1 MLTLF
6 FNAVI
11 DYVTSD
17 LPSSISI
24 HNNSTIKYM
33 AFADDLVLFVKHE
46 NSLQAQVDH
55 VLHRLKYCGIGINP
69 AKSATLK
76 IIINPK
82 KNQRISNPYNF
93 IVIDNIFLK
102 PLKLMIHINT

>member
-1 MLTLF
+1 MSPIL

-24 HNNSTIKYM
+24 HNNIIVKYM
-33 AFADDLVLFVKHE
+33 AFADDLVLFAKDE
-46 NSLQAQVDH
+46 ISLQAQVDY
-55 VLHRLKYCGIGINP
+55 VLHRLKECGLDINP
-69 AKSATLK
+69 AKSATLI

-82 KNQRISNPYNF
+82 KSSGS
-93 IVIDNIFLK
+93 VILIALW
-102 PLKLMIHINT
+102 

>member
-1 MLTLF
+1 MSPML

-24 HNNSTIKYM
+24 HNNSIVKYM
-33 AFADDLVLFVKHE
+33 AFADDLVLFAKDE
-46 NSLQAQVDH
+46 ISLQAQVDH
-55 VLHRLKYCGIGINP
+55 VLHRLKECGLDINP
-69 AKSATLK
+69 AKSATLN

-82 KNQRISNPYNF
+82 KSSGS
-93 IVIDNIFLK
+93 VIQIAL
-102 PLKLMIHINT
+102 